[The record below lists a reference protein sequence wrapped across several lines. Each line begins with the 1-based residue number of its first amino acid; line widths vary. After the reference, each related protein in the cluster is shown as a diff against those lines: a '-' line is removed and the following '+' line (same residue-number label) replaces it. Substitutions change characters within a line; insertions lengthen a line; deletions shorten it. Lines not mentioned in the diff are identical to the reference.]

1 MNLVWS
7 LHPDAH
13 VRALAV
19 VELDDPLQFG
29 AAFFACGELHLV
41 QPLRLQDAV
50 RTLRHGV
57 LERVAALRHADADI
71 VLP

>member
-1 MNLVWS
+1 VNLVWS

-29 AAFFACGELHLV
+29 AAFLYE
-41 QPLRLQDAV
+41 PKTTR
-50 RTLRHGV
+50 
-57 LERVAALRHADADI
+57 
-71 VLP
+71 